1 MTSKHLLA
9 LGVRHFFIKWV
20 WQRYLGVKSDFF
32 PNNFMIILLIGSAR
46 RDRDDDGRAHTR
58 NDTADDYVTTI
69 GICAGGGEV

>member
-1 MTSKHLLA
+1 MKAFA
-9 LGVRHFFIKWV
+9 LRLDVGDKQAFACIGREAFFIKWV

-58 NDTADDYVTTI
+58 NDTAR
-69 GICAGGGEV
+69 